1 MTMESK
7 DMSELIKIGDIEAYP
22 SIHNMMS
29 YGLTE
34 EFRKELK
41 SAGDFENYYGFCGT
55 DDDYNKIDLK
65 RPLFYSL
72 KIKGKFIGYIGFSD
86 YGDVLEPEIY
96 IFKQYRNKGYGTKV
110 LNKFI
115 EIAFN
120 DGLLKKWSEE
130 NKKGFCEVKSE
141 RVFPVKLM
149 SSVRVEN
156 IPSQKMMVKCGFKEN
171 TEPFCILVA
180 FMNDNEIHDSVEV
193 KEYVLEKK
201 TGIVEKEE

>member
-1 MTMESK
+1 
-7 DMSELIKIGDIEAYP
+7 MSELIKIGDIEVYP
-22 SIHNMMS
+22 SFYNMMS

-41 SAGDFENYYGFCGT
+41 SARDYEDYYGFCGT
-55 DDDYNKIDLK
+55 DDDYNKIDLE

-110 LNKFI
+110 LSKFI

-120 DGLLKKWSEE
+120 DGLLKKWSEKNE
-130 NKKGFCEVKSE
+130 KGFCEVKSE
-141 RVFPVKLM
+141 RVFPVKFM

-156 IPSQKMMVKCGFKEN
+156 IPSQKMMVSCGFKEN
-171 TEPFCILVA
+171 T
-180 FMNDNEIHDSVEV
+180 
-193 KEYVLEKK
+193 
-201 TGIVEKEE
+201 

>member
-1 MTMESK
+1 MTVESK
-7 DMSELIKIGDIEAYP
+7 DMTELIKIGDIEVYP
-22 SIHNMMS
+22 SFHNMMS

-34 EFRKELK
+34 KFRKELK
-41 SAGDFENYYGFCGT
+41 SAGDFEDYYGFCGT

-86 YGDVLEPEIY
+86 YGDVLELEIY

-130 NKKGFCEVKSE
+130 NEKGFCEVKSE

-156 IPSQKMMVKCGFKEN
+156 TPSQNMMVNCGFKEN

-180 FMNDNEIHDSVEV
+180 FMDDNKIHNSVEV
-193 KEYVLEKK
+193 KEYILYKK
-201 TGIVEKEE
+201 EWVSSKEG